1 MNRYWVFAS
10 KNKEN
15 IKTASERLLWGFW
28 GIWGSLNKSNKK
40 KSKLAKNWRDF
51 LRNYNKISAG
61 DVVFFQ
67 LARSGDIH
75 AVGLVKDR
83 FYDDETPVWP
93 EEVNKGKVL
102 FPWRVSFYI
111 IMYSEEPLGTY
122 FTHLEK
128 YVDGYGIGE
137 APRHE
142 AETVLKRLKE
152 KLKAIGI
159 DIKIA

>member
-1 MNRYWVFAS
+1 MGKYWVFAS

-28 GIWGSLNKSNKK
+28 KKPHDSKSSRK
-40 KSKLAKNWRDF
+40 KSTLAKNWRQF
-51 LRNYNKISAG
+51 LHLYNNLSAG

-67 LARSGDIH
+67 LAKSGDIH
-75 AVGLVKDR
+75 AVGIAKDR
-83 FYDDETPVWP
+83 FYDDQTPVWP

-111 IMYSEEPLGTY
+111 IIYSEKPLGAY
-122 FTHLEK
+122 FTHLEN

-137 APRHE
+137 APPHE
-142 AETVLKRLKE
+142 AETVLEKLRE
-152 KLKAIGI
+152 KLKSMGI
-159 DIKIA
+159 YVKIA